1 MPPPIFGWGDEYLIV
16 PPNFFI
22 CLMKFNS
29 MLFSVYRGH
38 CLSLSIL
45 LNVIHIQTRPHML
58 TQSRFLFPIS
68 CNVIDRLLNH
78 VNVVKCVRIGPDCIV
93 GPIKSVFDFMQ

>member
-1 MPPPIFGWGDEYLIV
+1 MVTTVIKCKGVDSGRDGGHVPPIFGWGDEHLIV

-29 MLFSVYRGH
+29 MLFSVYCGH

-45 LNVIHIQTRPHML
+45 SNIIYIQTRPHML

-78 VNVVKCVRIGPDCIV
+78 VNVVK
-93 GPIKSVFDFMQ
+93 